1 MATLSSPHNLS
12 SSIASSASP
21 PPPPPLQFPLLS
33 SPSVLPSLID
43 RSSSHGVRLSS
54 PSSSRRWA
62 SLRRR
67 PRVRPSALLYGG
79 GGRPVDTQTFIVTA
93 TVLAAVALSLFLG
106 LKGDPVPCERCGGN
120 GGTKCVFCNDGKM
133 KQETGLVDC
142 RVCKG
147 AGILSADTYESYL
160 PCYWSSLLKV
170 VPRNDK
176 SNRKT
181 RRCSVPGSF
190 YLSRER
196 SFDAVPGVPLA
207 SPF

>member
-21 PPPPPLQFPLLS
+21 PPSPPLQFPLLS
-33 SPSVLPSLID
+33 SPSVFPSLID

-79 GGRPVDTQTFIVTA
+79 GRPIDTQTLIVTA

-106 LKGDPVPCERCGGN
+106 LKVTPPPYA
-120 GGTKCVFCNDGKM
+120 
-133 KQETGLVDC
+133 L
-142 RVCKG
+142 
-147 AGILSADTYESYL
+147 
-160 PCYWSSLLKV
+160 
-170 VPRNDK
+170 
-176 SNRKT
+176 
-181 RRCSVPGSF
+181 
-190 YLSRER
+190 LSRRKSRFR
-196 SFDAVPGVPLA
+196 SGVRVLTRNA
-207 SPF
+207 

>member
-1 MATLSSPHNLS
+1 MATLSSPHHLS
-12 SSIASSASP
+12 SSTVSSASP

-43 RSSSHGVRLSS
+43 ISSSHGVKLSS

-79 GGRPVDTQTFIVTA
+79 GRPVDTQTLIVTA

-120 GGTKCVFCNDGKM
+120 GMFHFGPLDFISIFSINCSPKPPLILLFLELGFV
-133 KQETGLVDC
+133 LV
-142 RVCKG
+142 K
-147 AGILSADTYESYL
+147 
-160 PCYWSSLLKV
+160 
-170 VPRNDK
+170 
-176 SNRKT
+176 
-181 RRCSVPGSF
+181 
-190 YLSRER
+190 
-196 SFDAVPGVPLA
+196 
-207 SPF
+207 